1 MEFFGMGFGEILLVV
16 IIALIIFGPGKIP
29 EVARTVG
36 RTIRSLRKL
45 TSDFTQ
51 TMNDELS
58 IEEKKRLIRPKD
70 ESSDKAGDL
79 PGAGT
84 AEPKDPKATGT
95 GG

>member
-1 MEFFGMGFGEILLVV
+1 MEFFGMGFGEILLVL

-29 EVARTVG
+29 EVARTLG
-36 RTIRSLRKL
+36 RTIRSLKKL

-51 TMNDELS
+51 TMTDELK
-58 IEEKKRLIRPKD
+58 IEEKGHLPRQKD
-70 ESSDKAGDL
+70 DSPDKSNDL
-79 PGAGT
+79 SAAGT